1 MDAKP
6 KQDPGPEQRTRGVIR
21 MIRGHDRNRWA
32 KPPGQ
37 RPDRLNPP
45 ACEAP

>member
-1 MDAKP
+1 MDSKP
-6 KQDPGPEQRTRGVIR
+6 RNEPGPARPRDGVHVVRGNEPN
-21 MIRGHDRNRWA
+21 MWT

-45 ACEAP
+45 IYEPS